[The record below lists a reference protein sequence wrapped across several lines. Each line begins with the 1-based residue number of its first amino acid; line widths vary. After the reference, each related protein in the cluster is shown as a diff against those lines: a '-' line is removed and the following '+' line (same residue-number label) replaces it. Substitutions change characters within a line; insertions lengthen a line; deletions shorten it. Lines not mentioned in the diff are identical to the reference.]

1 MDQETQMDDEMSA
14 GAQNLNW
21 LVSAFAGRAAGV
33 TRAIVVSSDGLLI
46 AMSDGVERAR
56 ADQLSAVAS
65 GLASLS
71 HGAARCLDNRAVKQ
85 MIVEME
91 GEFLFVMA
99 VSDGS
104 ALCVTADATADL
116 GLVGYE
122 MGMLVRRVGEELT
135 PALRDELKAS
145 LPW

>member
-1 MDQETQMDDEMSA
+1 MDAMSA

-21 LVSAFAGRAAGV
+21 LVAAFAARTAGV

-46 AMSDGVERAR
+46 AMSDGVARAQ

-71 HGAARCLDNRAVKQ
+71 HGAARCVGNRVVKQ
-85 MIVEME
+85 MIIEME

-104 ALCVTADATADL
+104 ALCVTAEATADL
-116 GLVGYE
+116 GFIGYE
-122 MGMLVRRVGEELT
+122 MGMLVRRVGEALT
-135 PALRDELKAS
+135 PALRDELQAA
-145 LPW
+145 LPR